1 MTTLI
6 TNATILP
13 CTEDMPVI
21 DKGWVHVE
29 GEVIKAVGAGEAPE
43 VAGAEIVDADGDVV
57 MPGMVNPHCHMA
69 MTLFRGLGED
79 VDDRLYRYILPLERR
94 FVRPE
99 AVRAGTALA
108 ALELIEGGV
117 TSVADMY
124 YFETE
129 VARVVAQ
136 AGIRGVLGQTIAD
149 FDPPDHKS
157 VDEGFALTEQLV
169 AEFAG
174 RARVIPSIAPHAPYS
189 TGMATMERIA
199 RWADDHPDVPVQMH
213 LAESDAEMEW
223 AEKTHGMRPV
233 EVVEKAGLL
242 RKGLICAHCLHV
254 DETDIERMAHA
265 QVCVAHNARSN
276 GKAGRGIAPVEA
288 MRKAGIPV
296 GISTDGAMSGNTLDL
311 FSQFAP
317 VSMFAKLLGHSRKP
331 MASVDVVRMATR
343 DGAKVLGLDAKV
355 GSLEPGKQADLIRV
369 SLASPRQQPI
379 YDIYSTL
386 VFATLPTDVCDVMV
400 GGDWLMRGRE
410 VLSLDR
416 KKVLRDALQVAQ
428 SFKAEMARIDAAG

>member
-1 MTTLI
+1 MSLII
-6 TNATILP
+6 TNATVLP

-29 GEVIKAVGAGEAPE
+29 GDVIKAVGAGDAPE

-79 VDDRLYRYILPLERR
+79 VDDRLYRYILPLERK

-99 AVRAGTALA
+99 AVRAGSALA

-129 VARVVAQ
+129 VARIVAQ

-157 VDEGFALTEQLV
+157 VDEGFALTETLI

-174 RARVIPSIAPHAPYS
+174 HARVIPSIAPHAPYS

-199 RWADDHPDVPVQMH
+199 RWADDHPDVPVQIH

-223 AEKTHGMRPV
+223 AQKTHGMRPV

-331 MASVDVVRMATR
+331 MASVDVLRMATR

-369 SLASPRQQPI
+369 SLASPRQQPV

-386 VFATLPTDVCDVMV
+386 VFATMPTDVRDVMV
-400 GGDWLMRGRE
+400 GGDWLMRERE
-410 VLSLDR
+410 VLSVER
-416 KKVLRDALQVAQ
+416 KKVLREALQVAQ